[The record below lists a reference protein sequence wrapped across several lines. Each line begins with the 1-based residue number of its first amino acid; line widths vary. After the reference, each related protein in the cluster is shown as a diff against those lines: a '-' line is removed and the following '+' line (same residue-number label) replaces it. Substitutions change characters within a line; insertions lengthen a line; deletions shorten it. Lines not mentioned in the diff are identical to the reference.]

1 MGVEVMEVTLD
12 FLQDRKHMEELVDKL
27 NRAASYYYNGSPIMS
42 DHEYDLLFDELKDYE
57 ERTKFVCSNSPTRLV
72 GSFPK
77 VEGLDKVEHEFPA
90 KSLDKTKDVD
100 KFIQTFCVDKSND
113 EVVLMWKLDGAT
125 VQLTYDNGKLQT
137 AATRGDGYIGQD
149 ITHNAPVIS
158 GIPLE
163 IEYKGKLVVRGEAVI
178 SYSSFNCI
186 NKNLD
191 EDMKFK
197 NPRNLA
203 AASLTLLDTNVT
215 KTRRIQFK
223 AFELVYIEDKDW
235 KDSLKFYSGLMWLL
249 NQNFDIV
256 DCILCHAYED
266 NDNNV
271 KNLEELRKAID
282 ILSNSVEKYDIPV
295 DGLVAAFDDTEYSE
309 KFKGTEHHPHPL
321 RGYALKW
328 NDEIQETVIRDIEW
342 SPSRTGLLN
351 PVAIFDPV
359 ELEGTTVTRASLHN
373 ISVMNDLQ
381 IRVGDRV
388 TVYKANKIIPQIGQN
403 LTPQGPYTLDDLAG
417 FLLECPACGSL
428 PTIKVSEDDV
438 QTAVCENEKC
448 PAKLLGK
455 LDNFCSRDAMNIE
468 GLSESTLEKFI
479 DCGFIS
485 DFCDIYCLDAF
496 EQEIRNLPG
505 FGDKSYQNIWDSIQK
520 SRNTTMSRLLVGL
533 GIPGIGVKQ
542 AKQIAKFF
550 KNDVNWFMHCN
561 EVGHKPFDFT
571 QIDGIGEKISKSI
584 NEWLWKYALVDLQP
598 LLYNLNI
605 EKDSNNTEIPQDGPK
620 FVVTGKLNY
629 FKNRKKLEEV
639 IESNGGSVQTSV
651 SKNTDYLINNDIN
664 STSSKNKK
672 AKELGVRIITEQ
684 EFMLMI
690 GMGLPDE

>member
-388 TVYKANKIIPQIGQN
+388 TV
-403 LTPQGPYTLDDLAG
+403 
-417 FLLECPACGSL
+417 
-428 PTIKVSEDDV
+428 
-438 QTAVCENEKC
+438 
-448 PAKLLGK
+448 
-455 LDNFCSRDAMNIE
+455 
-468 GLSESTLEKFI
+468 
-479 DCGFIS
+479 
-485 DFCDIYCLDAF
+485 
-496 EQEIRNLPG
+496 
-505 FGDKSYQNIWDSIQK
+505 
-520 SRNTTMSRLLVGL
+520 
-533 GIPGIGVKQ
+533 
-542 AKQIAKFF
+542 
-550 KNDVNWFMHCN
+550 
-561 EVGHKPFDFT
+561 
-571 QIDGIGEKISKSI
+571 
-584 NEWLWKYALVDLQP
+584 
-598 LLYNLNI
+598 
-605 EKDSNNTEIPQDGPK
+605 
-620 FVVTGKLNY
+620 
-629 FKNRKKLEEV
+629 
-639 IESNGGSVQTSV
+639 
-651 SKNTDYLINNDIN
+651 
-664 STSSKNKK
+664 
-672 AKELGVRIITEQ
+672 
-684 EFMLMI
+684 
-690 GMGLPDE
+690 